1 MHYNHFIKTMF
12 HHESAETSKIG
23 VNADFNHLQIQIPWL
38 LYRNI
43 PQHPERLKIL
53 AMSFPLVMMR
63 MVRDGRRDHCSPWSP
78 FFFLSIY

>member
-12 HHESAETSKIG
+12 HHEPAETPKIG

-43 PQHPERLKIL
+43 PQHPERL
-53 AMSFPLVMMR
+53 FCYVVPLYYDEKD
-63 MVRDGRRDHCSPWSP
+63 RDGR
-78 FFFLSIY
+78 

>member
-23 VNADFNHLQIQIPWL
+23 GNADFNHLQIQIPWL

-53 AMSFPLVMMR
+53 LRGFPHY
-63 MVRDGRRDHCSPWSP
+63 DENGQRREG
-78 FFFLSIY
+78 

>member
-12 HHESAETSKIG
+12 HHEPAETSKIG

-43 PQHPERLKIL
+43 PQHPE
-53 AMSFPLVMMR
+53 
-63 MVRDGRRDHCSPWSP
+63 
-78 FFFLSIY
+78 